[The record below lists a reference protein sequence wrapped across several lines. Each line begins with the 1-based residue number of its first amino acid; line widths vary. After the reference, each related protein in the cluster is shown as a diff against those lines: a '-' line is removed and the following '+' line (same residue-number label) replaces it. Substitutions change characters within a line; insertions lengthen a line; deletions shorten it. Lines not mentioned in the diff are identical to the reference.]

1 MPWQNNAGGGGNRGP
16 WGQGPRSSGPQPPNL
31 DEIFRKGQD
40 RFKTIVPRGFGGGK
54 GVIIAILVLLTL
66 WSFTGVY
73 RVLPGEQ
80 GVVLIFGKWDGTID
94 LEGLHFTWP
103 APISQ
108 VFTPKVQDVRKTE
121 VGFTTFDRGRG
132 QVSEQDR
139 PDESLM
145 LTSDENILDLHFEV
159 FWQIKDAGQYLFMI
173 QNPENTV
180 KAVAESAMRE
190 VIGNTTLQEGLTT
203 GRQQIEVDTVVLM
216 QSILDDYQSGVLV
229 TEVNLK
235 KSDTPREVIDDFRD
249 VQAAGQDRETEIN
262 KAQAYRNKIL
272 PEARGEAANITQQ
285 AEAYKARVVAN
296 AQGEAARFT
305 SVYNEYK
312 QAEDVTKKR
321 MYLETMEQVLK
332 DVNKVIIDSS
342 AGSGVVPYLPLPEV
356 QKRRGAGQ

>member
-1 MPWQNNAGGGGNRGP
+1 MPWQNNAGGGDRGP

-31 DEIFRKGQD
+31 DEILKRGQD
-40 RFKTIVPRGFGGGK
+40 RFKSVMPGGLGGGR
-54 GVIIAILVLLTL
+54 GVLTVIAVLFGL
-66 WSFTGVY
+66 WFATGLF

-80 GVVLIFGKWDGTID
+80 GVVLVFGKWDQTIKA
-94 LEGLHFTWP
+94 EGLHWNWP
-103 APISQ
+103 APIGQ

-121 VGFTTFDRGRG
+121 VGFLTQDRGRG
-132 QVSEQDR
+132 RVTETDR
-139 PDESLM
+139 LNESLM
-145 LTSDENILDLHFEV
+145 LTGDENIIDLQFEV
-159 FWQIKDAGQYLFMI
+159 FWQVKDAGQYLFMI

-190 VIGNTTLQEGLTT
+190 VIGKTTLDSALTK
-203 GRQQIEVDTVVLM
+203 GRQQIEVGTQELM

-229 TEVNLK
+229 TDVNLK

-262 KAQAYRNKIL
+262 KAQAFRNKIL
-272 PEARGEAANITQQ
+272 PEARGESARITQQ

-296 AQGEAARFT
+296 AEGEAARFN
-305 SVYNEYK
+305 SVHAEYK

-321 MYLETMEQVLK
+321 MYLETMELILQ
-332 DVNKVIIDSS
+332 DVNKVIIDSK

-356 QKRRGAGQ
+356 QKRRGGG